1 MKRIAYLVLA
11 ALLCIG
17 TLIAAGCGGNQD
29 QKHIAMVF
37 SHEPNRWTQGAEM
50 MKEAL
55 EKEGMQVDLYVFD
68 SDASQTDS
76 MEKAVASKPD
86 CIVLAG
92 GDAKNFKES
101 LDKAKEN
108 EIPIIDYDSL
118 TQDTDA
124 INYFVTFDNYGVG
137 EAMGR
142 YIVKRMNLQNG
153 AGPFNI
159 EFFSGSDTDS
169 NAKLMY
175 QGAYDQLKPYLE
187 NGQLQVP
194 SGQSD
199 YNSTATKDWDSNNAK
214 ARAEKMVQEYYN
226 GRNLDIVV
234 AACDSIAYGVI
245 DGMAGYQGSWP
256 LISGQ
261 DADGKA
267 LSYIQEGKMA
277 FSLQKDSLVLNQK
290 CIRMIKAVVDGS
302 KPDINDIKTYNN
314 GVITVPAYLC
324 IPRIID
330 KDNLAQV
337 K

>member
-11 ALLCIG
+11 ALICVG
-17 TLIAAGCGGNQD
+17 TLIAAGCGRNQEH
-29 QKHIAMVF
+29 KHIAMVF

-50 MKEAL
+50 MKQAL

-68 SDASQTDS
+68 TDESQKEYMT
-76 MEKAVASKPD
+76 KAVDSKPD

-92 GDAKNFKES
+92 GDSKNFIQS
-101 LDKAKEN
+101 LEKAKSN
-108 EIPIIDYDSL
+108 AIPIIDYDSL
-118 TQDTDA
+118 TADTDA

-142 YIVKRMNLQNG
+142 YIVKKMNLQTG
-153 AGPFNI
+153 AGPYNI

-169 NAKLMY
+169 NARLMY

-199 YNSTATKDWDSNNAK
+199 YNSTATRNWDSNNAK
-214 ARAEKMVQEYYN
+214 TRAERMVQEYYT

-234 AACDSIAYGVI
+234 AACDSIAYGII
-245 DGMAGYQGSWP
+245 DGMSGYQGSWP
-256 LISGQ
+256 LITGQ
-261 DADGKA
+261 DADSKA
-267 LSYIQEGKMA
+267 LDYIREGKMA
-277 FSLQKDSLVLNQK
+277 FSLQKDSTVLNQK

-302 KPDINDIKTYNN
+302 KPDINDVKTYNN
-314 GVITVPAYLC
+314 GVTTVPSYLC
-324 IPRIID
+324 IPKIID
-330 KDNLAQV
+330 KENLSEI